1 VRAWLAIF
9 VVACHAQT
17 TADAAPAATTSAV
30 VSASPPA
37 PSAASSAAPKAAIT
51 RVTFQ
56 RDTMT
61 GRDRHRIEIDPTS
74 ATIDGVVHPI
84 DAATFR
90 DISQEI
96 DASTFPYEHDHVF
109 CRTDQ
114 PQVWIKVTRGVQADD
129 ATSNCPED
137 AFGKLYER
145 IVAKLPK

>member
-1 VRAWLAIF
+1 
-9 VVACHAQT
+9 
-17 TADAAPAATTSAV
+17 
-30 VSASPPA
+30 
-37 PSAASSAAPKAAIT
+37 
-51 RVTFQ
+51 
-56 RDTMT
+56 MT

-96 DASTFPYEHDHVF
+96 DASTFPYEHGHVL

-129 ATSNCPED
+129 ATSNCPDD

-145 IVAKLPK
+145 VPVSTAQRAVRFWKVRASA